1 MGKFKAIIFDL
12 DGTLV
17 DSYEAILQSLNFTLE
32 SLGFP
37 QVNLETVKK
46 RVGRGLDNLIW
57 ESVGQDYLQ
66 KGIDLFRQ
74 SYNETHLTGTH
85 LLPGVQETLSNLNR
99 RHVRMGVASNKPSD
113 YSKNILRH
121 LRVERYFIDCY
132 GPDIVGAPKP
142 DPSMLFALMKEM
154 QSEPEETL
162 YVGDMILDVESSRNA
177 RLRVALVPTGSSTLE
192 ELEKGNPDYLLKSFS
207 ELLSIF

>member
-1 MGKFKAIIFDL
+1 MNNFKAIIFDL

-32 SLGFP
+32 NLGFYP
-37 QVNLETVKK
+37 VDLETVKK

-66 KGIDLFRQ
+66 RGIELFRQ
-74 SYNETHLTGTH
+74 SYDETHLLGTR
-85 LLPGVQETLSNLNR
+85 LLSGVQETLHGLHR

-132 GPDIVGAPKP
+132 GPDIVGSPKP
-142 DPSMLFALMKEM
+142 DPSMLFALMREM
-154 QSEPEETL
+154 QAEAEETL
-162 YVGDMILDVESSRNA
+162 YVGDMILDVESARNA
-177 RLRVALVPTGSSTLE
+177 RLRVALVPTGSSTME
-192 ELEKGNPDYLLKSFS
+192 ELKTANPDYLLKSFS
-207 ELLSIF
+207 EVLLIC